1 MKQAIEEP
9 KVERAWEDTG
19 GDVAVGELPCRA
31 VRWPS
36 GRKAASRGSCVELRK
51 GRGRL
56 PPVGVGRVPHIQ
68 ERVDTGGLCPP

>member
-1 MKQAIEEP
+1 MKQAIEKP
-9 KVERAWEDTG
+9 KVERACEDTG

-51 GRGRL
+51 GRGAA
-56 PPVGVGRVPHIQ
+56 PTGVGREPHIQ
-68 ERVDTGGLCPP
+68 ERVETGGSR